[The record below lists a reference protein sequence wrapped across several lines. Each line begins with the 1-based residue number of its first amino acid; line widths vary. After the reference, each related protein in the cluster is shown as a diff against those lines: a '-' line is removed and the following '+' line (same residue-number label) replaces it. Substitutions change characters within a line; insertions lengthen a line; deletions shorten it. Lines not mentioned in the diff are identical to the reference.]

1 MKPTPI
7 HLEPIDRQL
16 LEAEAARV
24 GASISAIVRR
34 LIREQLRATRP
45 QEGAK

>member
-7 HLEPIDRQL
+7 QLETIDRQL

-24 GASISAIVRR
+24 GASLSAIVRR
-34 LIREQLRATRP
+34 LIREHLRPAVK
-45 QEGAK
+45 EGSR

>member
-7 HLEPIDRQL
+7 HLEQLDRQL

-24 GASISAIVRR
+24 GSTLSAVVRR
-34 LIREQLRATRP
+34 LIRENLRKEA
-45 QEGAK
+45 AKEVAR

>member
-24 GASISAIVRR
+24 GASLSAIVRR
-34 LIREQLRATRP
+34 LIREQLRTRP